1 MKWGITAAAA
11 NAEKGQKLMLRQNA
25 KCLSSLPRSL
35 ARPTVAPPFRPSA
48 SVLNPDTISPLQQ
61 KEAAAAPPSGKKKPG
76 RCKFCRSKAKYVP
89 GQRSFDAS
97 RFFRGGGGGG
107 GAVAEDGRR
116 QPRRAASEDRRSDGM
131 TTEGMLFWEGGRREV
146 YPNHFVR

>member
-1 MKWGITAAAA
+1 
-11 NAEKGQKLMLRQNA
+11 MLRQNA
-25 KCLSSLPRSL
+25 KCLSSLARSTDRQL
-35 ARPTVAPPFRPSA
+35 HPPPSVRVRPPCCLPESWHD
-48 SVLNPDTISPLQQ
+48 LPLQQ
-61 KEAAAAPPSGKKKPG
+61 KEAASSPSGKKKPG

-107 GAVAEDGRR
+107 GGGGAVADDGRR

-131 TTEGMLFWEGGRREV
+131 TTEGKLYKGEGGV
-146 YPNHFVR
+146 AKK